1 MLYLQ
6 LIIFHIMAIHKL
18 DFGEF
23 DEIDYHLI
31 AIHTSLEDYRLAYFI
46 NQKLSINLSKSENE
60 IQINI
65 KEGETKFSRFYYYDT
80 EKTIS
85 WNLIQNKNEVIQQKN
100 DNGQNLFSNINVEVS
115 TKVYLLPEFKKVD
128 YFLKIEDTEET
139 INLLEIQTLLNT
151 IDNISTVY
159 VVETNKIKAKNNLIF

>member
-1 MLYLQ
+1 
-6 LIIFHIMAIHKL
+6 MAIHKL

-46 NQKLSINLSKSENE
+46 NQKLPINLSKNENE

-65 KEGETKFSRFYYYDT
+65 KEGETKFSRFYFYDT
-80 EKTIS
+80 EKAIS

-100 DNGQNLFSNINVEVS
+100 ENSQNLFSNINLEVS

-128 YFLKIEDTEET
+128 YFLKIENVDEGM
-139 INLLEIQTLLNT
+139 NLTEIQLLLNT

-159 VVETNKIKAKNNLIF
+159 KVEINKIKSKNNLIF

>member
-1 MLYLQ
+1 
-6 LIIFHIMAIHKL
+6 MAIHKL

-46 NQKLSINLSKSENE
+46 NQKLPINLSKNENE

-65 KEGETKFSRFYYYDT
+65 KEGETKFSRFYFYDT
-80 EKTIS
+80 EKAIS

-100 DNGQNLFSNINVEVS
+100 ENSQNLFSNINLEVS

-128 YFLKIEDTEET
+128 YFLKIENVDEGMNFT
-139 INLLEIQTLLNT
+139 EIQLLLNT

-159 VVETNKIKAKNNLIF
+159 KVEINKIKSKNNLIF

>member
-1 MLYLQ
+1 
-6 LIIFHIMAIHKL
+6 MAIHKL
-18 DFGEF
+18 DLGEF

-46 NQKLSINLSKSENE
+46 NQKLPINLGKNKNE

-65 KEGETKFSRFYYYDT
+65 KEGETKFSRFYYYDV
-80 EKTIS
+80 EKEIS

-100 DNGQNLFSNINVEVS
+100 NSGRNLFSNINMEVS

-128 YFLKIEDTEET
+128 YFLKIENMDEVMDV
-139 INLLEIQTLLNT
+139 LKIQSILNT
-151 IDNISTVY
+151 IESISTAY
-159 VVETNKIKAKNNLIF
+159 SVETNKIKSKNNLIF

>member
-1 MLYLQ
+1 
-6 LIIFHIMAIHKL
+6 MAVHKL

-46 NQKLSINLSKSENE
+46 NQKLPINLCKNKNE

-65 KEGETKFSRFYYYDT
+65 KEGETKLSRFYYYDV
-80 EKTIS
+80 EKAIS

-100 DNGQNLFSNINVEVS
+100 DNSQNLFSNIRLEVS

-128 YFLKIEDTEET
+128 YFLKIENTEEEM
-139 INLLEIQTLLNT
+139 NVAEIQALLNT
-151 IDNISTVY
+151 IESVSTAYTVA
-159 VVETNKIKAKNNLIF
+159 TTKIKSKNNLIF